1 LIDDDP
7 RDVELALRSLRA
19 AGFLVTWE
27 HVQKLDGVLQ
37 AVHSRLWDVILSDH
51 AMPGFSSR
59 DVLALL
65 ASLELPA
72 PLIVVSG
79 AIGEQEAV
87 DLLHR
92 GAASYVDKDKIARL
106 GSTVVRVV
114 TAERV
119 RREHLIAQR
128 QLELVQAAV
137 NGANDLICVLE
148 TQDHGPPLIAY
159 VNDAAERLT
168 GYSAIELMAR
178 GFAGLHGTAT
188 DGDAVDRLTANMA
201 RGDSLT
207 VELLLH
213 HKNGSTNWVET
224 GVRPLAGG
232 SGRFVSVSRD
242 ISERKNAEA
251 QLAFLASHDPLTL
264 LANRAL
270 LADRLALEL
279 AHARRNGHQVAVLMI
294 DIDGFKTVNDT
305 LGHEFGDGLLREVA
319 ERVQSCVREVDTVAR
334 LGGDEFVVVL
344 GSVERLDHVERVAE
358 RILQLARKPV
368 ALPGGTCTISVSI
381 GISTY
386 PTDGDVPSVLVKR
399 ADEALYRV
407 KAEGKDAF
415 RSCAV

>member
-1 LIDDDP
+1 MIDDDP
-7 RDVELALRSLRA
+7 RDVELALRSLRS

-27 HVQKLDGVLQ
+27 HVQKLDAVMQ
-37 AVHSRLWDVILSDH
+37 AVHSKLWDVILSDH

-59 DVLALL
+59 HVLALL

-72 PLIVVSG
+72 PLIIVSG

-87 DLLHR
+87 DLLDR
-92 GAASYVDKDKIARL
+92 GAKSYVDKDQISRL
-106 GSTVVRVV
+106 GSTVERVV
-114 TAERV
+114 AAERL
-119 RREHLIAQR
+119 RREHLVAQR

-148 TQDHGPPLIAY
+148 TQDDGPPLIAY

-168 GYSAIELMAR
+168 GYSAVELMAR
-178 GFAGLHGTAT
+178 GFAGLHGTTT
-188 DGDAVDRLTANMA
+188 DIDAVDRLTANMA
-201 RGDSLT
+201 RGDPST
-207 VELLLH
+207 VELLLQ
-213 HKNGSTNWVET
+213 HKNGSTHWVET
-224 GVRPLAGG
+224 GVRPLAEG

-242 ISERKNAEA
+242 ISERKNAEM
-251 QLAFLASHDPLTL
+251 QLAFLASHDPLTM

-279 AHARRNGHQVAVLMI
+279 AHARRGGHQVAVLMI
-294 DIDGFKTVNDT
+294 DIDGFKKVNDT
-305 LGHEFGDGLLREVA
+305 LGHDFGDGLLREVA
-319 ERVQSCVREVDTVAR
+319 DRIQSCVREVDTVAR

-344 GSVERLDHVERVAE
+344 GSVDHIEHIERVAE
-358 RILQLARKPV
+358 RILLLARKPV
-368 ALPGGTCTISVSI
+368 VLPGGSCSISVSI

-386 PTDGDVPSVLVKR
+386 PADGDIPSVLVKR

-415 RSCAV
+415 RSCAI

>member
-51 AMPGFSSR
+51 AMPDFSSR

-65 ASLELPA
+65 ASLERPA
-72 PLIVVSG
+72 PLIIVSG

-92 GAASYVDKDKIARL
+92 GAASYVGKDKLSRL

-114 TAERV
+114 TAERLC
-119 RREHLIAQR
+119 RERAVAQR

-137 NGANDLICVLE
+137 DGANDLICVLE
-148 TQDHGPPLIAY
+148 MQNQGPPLIAY

-168 GYSAIELMAR
+168 GYSTVELMSRGFAALYGTTLDGDALERLTASMAR
-178 GFAGLHGTAT
+178 GAP
-188 DGDAVDRLTANMA
+188 
-201 RGDSLT
+201 ST
-207 VELLLH
+207 VELLLQ
-213 HKNGSTNWVET
+213 HKNGSTHWVET
-224 GVRPLAGG
+224 GVRPLAGET
-232 SGRFVSVSRD
+232 GRFVSVSRD
-242 ISERKNAEA
+242 ISERKNAEIE
-251 QLAFLASHDPLTL
+251 LTFLASHDPLTM
-264 LANRAL
+264 LANRVL
-270 LADRLALEL
+270 LVDRLMLEL

-319 ERVQSCVREVDTVAR
+319 DRVQSCVREVDTVAR

-344 GSVERLDHVERVAE
+344 GAVERLDHVEKVAD
-358 RILQLARKPV
+358 RILQLVRKPV
-368 ALPGGTCTISVSI
+368 VLPGGTCSISVSI

-386 PTDGDVPSVLVKR
+386 PTDGDVASALIKR